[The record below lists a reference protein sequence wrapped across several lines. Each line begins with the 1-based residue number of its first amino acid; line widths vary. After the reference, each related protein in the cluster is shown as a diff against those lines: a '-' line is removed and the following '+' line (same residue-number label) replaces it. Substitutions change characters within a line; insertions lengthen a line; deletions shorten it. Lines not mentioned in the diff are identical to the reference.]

1 VEGAGVLKVVDR
13 PSGMEGARASVCVL
27 CSTIVLVQTSYVI
40 NDLCMTLKY
49 GCISNNAVS
58 FVR

>member
-1 VEGAGVLKVVDR
+1 VLKVVDR